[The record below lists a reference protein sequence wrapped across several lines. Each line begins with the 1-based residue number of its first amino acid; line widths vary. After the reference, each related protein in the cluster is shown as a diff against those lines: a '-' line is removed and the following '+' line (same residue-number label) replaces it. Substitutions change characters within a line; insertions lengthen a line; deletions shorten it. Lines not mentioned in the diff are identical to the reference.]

1 MPELP
6 EVETVRAA
14 LSPLVEGR
22 TLASVLV
29 FDERLVAPAS
39 PSDVEQALR
48 GETVTA
54 VDRRGKYLI
63 FRFASG
69 RALLAHLRMTGSFR
83 HVSTGGPPRE
93 THVRALIGL
102 DDGSALVYRDVR
114 RFGTWRS
121 LDADEVEAHL
131 AFRLGGEP
139 LEPAFTAR
147 ALAGRLEG
155 RRAPV
160 KSALLDQRTVAGL
173 GNIYADEALWQAR
186 IHPLAAA
193 GGLDADAVRRLHRGV
208 RDALRAG
215 IRRQGATL
223 RDYRRPSGDAG
234 SMQDEFRVYGR
245 GGEPCPRCGSPI
257 AKARVGGRGTW
268 FCERCQRL

>member
-14 LSPLVEGR
+14 LSPLVAGR
-22 TLASVLV
+22 RLARVRI

-39 PSDVEQALR
+39 PRSVEGMLA
-48 GETVTA
+48 GERVIA

-83 HVSTGGPPRE
+83 HTAAGAPDE
-93 THVRALIGL
+93 THVRALIRL

-121 LDADEVEAHL
+121 LDSDELDAHL
-131 AFRLGGEP
+131 ASRLGCEP
-139 LEPAFTAR
+139 LEPAFTAQ
-147 ALAGRLEG
+147 ALARRLAG

-160 KSALLDQRTVAGL
+160 KSTLLDQRTVAGL

-186 IHPLAAA
+186 IHPLAVA
-193 GGLDADAVRRLHRGV
+193 GTLNPDAVRRLHRAL

-245 GGEPCPRCGSPI
+245 GGQPCFRCRSPI